1 MATAQNTLQ
10 HKGSTMLKKI
20 NSFLIK
26 YENLLAGFVFMATIW
41 GFTVLM
47 MI

>member
-1 MATAQNTLQ
+1 MALEKKDQ
-10 HKGSTMLKKI
+10 TMLKKI
-20 NSFLIK
+20 NNFLIRH
-26 YENLLAGFVFMATIW
+26 ENLLAGFVFMASIW